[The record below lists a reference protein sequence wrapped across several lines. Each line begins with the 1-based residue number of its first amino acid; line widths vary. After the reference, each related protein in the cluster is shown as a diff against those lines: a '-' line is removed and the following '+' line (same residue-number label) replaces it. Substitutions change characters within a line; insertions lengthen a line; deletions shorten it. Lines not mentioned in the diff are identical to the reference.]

1 MTPQP
6 TKPIFYFNLA
16 RLVTVSVV
24 IMIIGRFFVNCSYNI
39 AQQISAEYLPTVV
52 RGIGVAFIHNLGYVA
67 NLLSP
72 VVIYLQS
79 INSSLPYWILTV
91 VGLIGGSAI
100 LVLPETM
107 DKALPQTLEDGETFG
122 LEDTF
127 WYPCIK

>member
-1 MTPQP
+1 MTSKILFLFC
-6 TKPIFYFNLA
+6 T
-16 RLVTVSVV
+16 VTISVV
-24 IMIIGRFFVNCSYNI
+24 LMIIGRFFINCSYNI

-79 INSSLPYWILTV
+79 INSSLPFWILTV
-91 VGLIGGSAI
+91 VGLVGGSAI
-100 LVLPETM
+100 LLLPETM

-122 LEDTF
+122 LDDTF
-127 WYPCIK
+127 WYPCVK

>member
-1 MTPQP
+1 M
-6 TKPIFYFNLA
+6 
-16 RLVTVSVV
+16 TVSVV
-24 IMIIGRFFVNCSYNI
+24 LMITGRFFVNCSYNI

-79 INSSLPYWILTV
+79 INSSLPYYILTI
-91 VGLIGGSAI
+91 VGLLGGSAI

-107 DKALPQTLEDGETFG
+107 DKALPQTLEDGENFG

-127 WYPCIK
+127 WYPCVK